1 MSEENKVYDIDEI
14 EEGKLYL
21 GSFDPNNVQ
30 ALKEKGI
37 KKVLSLV
44 DGDASNFSYK
54 EHGFNQKIIDIM
66 DYDSEN
72 IIQYFGECLNFIKGD
87 EKVFVHCAAG
97 ESRSATIVIAYLM
110 WKKKITFDKA
120 YNYVK
125 QKRSRIYPNF
135 GFRQQLQIF
144 EKKLFENGFN
154 ISNIYFR
161 SINWKKSDNSNNYF
175 SFY

>member
-1 MSEENKVYDIDEI
+1 MEAEKKDIDEI
-14 EEGKLYL
+14 EEGKLWL
-21 GSFDPNNVQ
+21 GSFDLGNVE

-37 KKVLSLV
+37 TKILSLM
-44 DGDASNFSYK
+44 DGDPSNFSYK
-54 EHGFNQKIIDIM
+54 DKGFTQKVIDIM

-72 IIQYFGECLNFIKGD
+72 IIQYFGECLNFINGD
-87 EKVFVHCAAG
+87 GKVFVHCAAG

-110 WKKKITFDKA
+110 WKKKMTFDKA
-120 YNYVK
+120 YNFVK

-135 GFRQQLQIF
+135 GFRQQLQMF
-144 EKKLFENGFN
+144 EKLLFENGFN

-161 SINWKKSDNSNNYF
+161 SIKWKPSEHSNSYF